1 MEPAHVSTDAE
12 MASLPHTEAVP
23 VSEATNGATSFLT
36 LPAGGNARAGGAGL
50 RELKTQQAGYRPA
63 GAGGAR
69 LSSAAP
75 EAAGPRR
82 RDGQSVTRRACLC
95 RLG

>member
-50 RELKTQQAGYRPA
+50 RELKTQQARPQA
-63 GAGGAR
+63 VEAR
-69 LSSAAP
+69 LRVVRV
-75 EAAGPRR
+75 G
-82 RDGQSVTRRACLC
+82 
-95 RLG
+95 